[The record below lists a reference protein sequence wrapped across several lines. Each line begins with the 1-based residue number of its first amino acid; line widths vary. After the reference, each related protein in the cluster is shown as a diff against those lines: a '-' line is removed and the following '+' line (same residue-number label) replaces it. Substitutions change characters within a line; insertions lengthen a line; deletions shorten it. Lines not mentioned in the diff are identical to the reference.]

1 MIISSDGVV
10 IEMSS
15 SKQKVVSSLPKTAK
29 RATIGSLKK
38 TLNLQLLNS
47 KLQLDFASLV
57 SHVG

>member
-38 TLNLQLLNS
+38 TLNLQLLSS